1 MRNGKVTKDQR
12 LISEAVRSRRPAR
25 VVCSPPTP
33 NWPAVTVTVRQRNLK
48 CYKHKP
54 THPGTPLNTVNV
66 MVNSPGHVGVSFA
79 EKRHGLC
86 ESDVCQFQT
95 SKKGP
100 NASSDLA
107 KTPVR
112 PPFSIGT
119 HERTT
124 KLTKWGGGSRGHE
137 TASGIGRACSWVG
150 AHNELRGVLRG
161 VSARK
166 RG

>member
-1 MRNGKVTKDQR
+1 MLAADSQ
-12 LISEAVRSRRPAR
+12 LAR
-25 VVCSPPTP
+25 CNSHRAARKSAT
-33 NWPAVTVTVRQRNLK
+33 NTNLA
-48 CYKHKP
+48 
-54 THPGTPLNTVNV
+54 THPGTPLDTVDA
-66 MVNSPGHVGVSFA
+66 MVNSPGHVGVDFA

-86 ESDVCQFQT
+86 ETEVRRFQT

-124 KLTKWGGGSRGHE
+124 KL
-137 TASGIGRACSWVG
+137 
-150 AHNELRGVLRG
+150 RGVG
-161 VSARK
+161 VRLGLIK
-166 RG
+166 RDGLGAGALGLLAQPS

>member
-1 MRNGKVTKDQR
+1 MRA
-12 LISEAVRSRRPAR
+12 E
-25 VVCSPPTP
+25 
-33 NWPAVTVTVRQRNLK
+33 K

-54 THPGTPLNTVNV
+54 THPGTPLDTVDA
-66 MVNSPGHVGVSFA
+66 MVNSPGHVGVGFA

-86 ESDVCQFQT
+86 ETDVHQFQM

-112 PPFSIGT
+112 PPFSIGM

-124 KLTKWGGGSRGHE
+124 KL
-137 TASGIGRACSWVG
+137 
-150 AHNELRGVLRG
+150 RGVGVRLGLIKRDGLGAGALRLLAQP
-161 VSARK
+161 S
-166 RG
+166 